1 MLRVFA
7 CVAYDHDLRIVAIA
21 GLICLLAA
29 FTSFSIVEQARRSIN
44 RRAAWLVTAGF
55 VSGTGIWATH
65 FVAMLAYRPHMT
77 GAYALWPT
85 VLSIAAAMLLSGA
98 AWGLSLRA
106 ERWAAAAAGAVI
118 GAGIAIMHYVGMSAV
133 SGMGDV
139 FHDTDLVVASV
150 AIGMILSTFAILVRR
165 IRVLREAQRL
175 PWPASVVFTLAI
187 CGVHFTGMGAVR
199 MVHAPGPVVAET
211 AISIQTLTA
220 AVSVVAIIILATSLA
235 IVFFDR
241 KLDRRDA
248 EEEERLRTFADAAVE
263 GLVVIDE
270 DCIVDANHS
279 FLHIAGYDAPDLCPK
294 NISRLLPDLDLA
306 KVPVAHDQAPV
317 ECRLVDADGTECPVE
332 VLARPL
338 EWRGSSLRILAVRD
352 IRERK
357 EAAARIAHLAYHD
370 SLTGL
375 PNRAVFAE
383 HLAHMI
389 EQANGEPVAVLCLD
403 LDGFKAVNDV
413 YGHPVGDELLIE
425 VSQRLRAAV
434 GPDSL
439 VSRLGGDEF
448 AIVQR
453 GGDQPNYAGQVS
465 GRVIAALSEQFPL
478 EQQTVRVSCSVGVA
492 VYPDDAATPVD
503 LVKNA
508 DMALYRAKAE
518 GGRTCRFYEPAMDE
532 ALRQRRLMETE
543 LRLAIERGQMA
554 VHYQPLADLE
564 TGAILSFEA
573 LLRWTHPT
581 LGPIAPEV
589 FIPLAE
595 ECGYIGTLGEWVLSR
610 ACADAARWQRP
621 LRLSVNLSPLQF
633 MPDHLIAT
641 VKRILDETGLDPKR
655 LDLEVT
661 EGLLLQDVDSALEIL
676 RGLKALGIQI
686 AMDDFGTGYA
696 SLSYFRMFP
705 FDKVKIDRSF
715 VQDMIENPQALAI
728 IRSVIGL
735 GHGLGMPVIAEGVET
750 NAQLNALRAE
760 GCSQIQGYLIS
771 RPGPIEHFDRVVIDR
786 SAEASASVPKK
797 RMPRA
802 KRA

>member
-7 CVAYDHDLRIVAIA
+7 CVVYDHDLRVVAIA

-44 RRAAWLVTAGF
+44 RRGAWLIAAGF

-77 GAYALWPT
+77 GAYSLWPT

-98 AWGLSLRA
+98 GWWLSLRA
-106 ERWAAAAAGAVI
+106 ERWAAAAAGTVV

-150 AIGMILSTFAILVRR
+150 VIGMILSTFAILVRR
-165 IRVLREAQRL
+165 MREAQRL
-175 PWPASVVFTLAI
+175 PWPASAVFTLAI

-199 MVHAPGPVVAET
+199 MVHVPGHAVSES

-220 AVSVVAIIILATSLA
+220 AVSVVAIMILATSLV

-248 EEEERLRTFADAAVE
+248 EEAQRLRTFADAAVE

-279 FLHIAGYDAPDLCPK
+279 FLHIAGYDAPDSCPK
-294 NISRLLPDLDLA
+294 NILRLLPDLDLT

-317 ECRLVDADGTECPVE
+317 ECRLIEADGSECPVE

-338 EWRGSSLRILAVRD
+338 EWRGSNLRILAIRD

-375 PNRAVFAE
+375 PNRAVFTE
-383 HLAHMI
+383 HLAQMI
-389 EQANGEPVAVLCLD
+389 GEANGEPVAVLCLD
-403 LDGFKAVNDV
+403 LDGFKAVNDIF
-413 YGHPVGDELLIE
+413 GHPVGDELLIE

-439 VSRLGGDEF
+439 VARLGGDEF
-448 AIVQR
+448 AIVQC
-453 GGDQPNYAGQVS
+453 GGDQPNHAGQVS

-492 VYPDDAATPVD
+492 VYPDDARSPVD

-532 ALRQRRLMETE
+532 ALRQRRMMEAE
-543 LRLAIERGQMA
+543 LRLAIERGQME

-581 LGPIAPEV
+581 LGSITPEV

-595 ECGYIGTLGEWVLSR
+595 ECGYIGTLGEWVLSQ
-610 ACADAARWQRP
+610 ACAEAAHWQRP

-633 MPDHLIAT
+633 MPDHLITT
-641 VKRILDETGLDPKR
+641 VRRILDETGLDPTR

-661 EGLLLQDVDSALEIL
+661 EGLLLQDAESALEIL
-676 RGLKALGIQI
+676 RGLKALGVQI

-715 VQDMIENPQALAI
+715 VQDMIENPQARAI

-771 RPGPIEHFDRVVIDR
+771 RPGPIANFDRIVIDR
-786 SAEASASVPKK
+786 IPEASGSAPKQ
-797 RMPRA
+797 RRPRA